1 MTDDL
6 TTKPTLETLMGMMR
20 ELRDGMATMEER
32 LTKIIDERLTKI
44 EVRLEV
50 RLDRI
55 ESEVKLTHSELYAL
69 RADFVELREQLRE
82 HLPALK

>member
-6 TTKPTLETLMGMMR
+6 TTIDTLMDMMR
-20 ELRDGMATMEER
+20 ELRDAVAK
-32 LTKIIDERLTKI
+32 L
-44 EVRLEV
+44 EVRLDA

-55 ESEVKLTHSELYAL
+55 ESEVKITHSEFYAL
-69 RADFVELREQLRE
+69 RADFIELRAQLKG